1 MSTDDKWEVLY
12 MEDEELEQNE
22 TAEENEGAGKADTQT
37 ANSNK
42 NEGKSDNGE
51 TVEEKAQKLAD
62 GMLKKKMKG
71 MPSKEELKAFK
82 EWQETQKTD
91 EQKKSEQEIEYQK
104 TLAEK
109 EDLAKENL
117 VFKKGVSNADDV
129 EFLVYKISKMD
140 GDFEDNL
147 DEFLKEHPN
156 YLKIQQEDKQ
166 EDAEQEKETTGVK
179 VNNGSVKPTNGVDA
193 ILKNRHP
200 ELFKD

>member
-1 MSTDDKWEVLY
+1 

-22 TAEENEGAGKADTQT
+22 TVEGNEGTGEADTQT

-42 NEGKSDNGE
+42 DEVKVGKKEE
-51 TVEEKAQKLAD
+51 TLEKKAQKLAD

-82 EWQETQKTD
+82 EWQESQKTD
-91 EQKKSEQEIEYQK
+91 AQKKSEQEAEYQK

-129 EFLVYKISKMD
+129 EFLVYKISKME

-147 DEFLKEHPN
+147 DKFLKEHPN
-156 YLKIQQEDKQ
+156 YLKTEKGEKQ
-166 EDAEQEKETTGVK
+166 EHEEQEKETTGVK
-179 VNNGSVKPTNGVDA
+179 VNNGSVKPTSGVDA
-193 ILKNRHP
+193 ILKSRHP